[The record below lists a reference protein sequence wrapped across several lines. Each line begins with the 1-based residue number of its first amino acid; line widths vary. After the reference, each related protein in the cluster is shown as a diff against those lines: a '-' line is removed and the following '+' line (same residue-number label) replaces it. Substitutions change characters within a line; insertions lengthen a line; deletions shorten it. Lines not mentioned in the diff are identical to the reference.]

1 MKISNMYKTSDLN
14 AFCDFLDLEL
24 LHPPSGKS
32 LPEAGA
38 GPYRQNWTMI
48 EKSSVTEE
56 IPVAFDE
63 EGSTDNEVI
72 QVAEEVPVTAV
83 AESQSAWN
91 EELLLTY

>member
-1 MKISNMYKTSDLN
+1 MYVNCSLFPSQIQAAKT
-14 AFCDFLDLEL
+14 
-24 LHPPSGKS
+24 
-32 LPEAGA
+32 EA
-38 GPYRQNWTMI
+38 RRMI

-83 AESQSAWN
+83 AESQSA
-91 EELLLTY
+91 